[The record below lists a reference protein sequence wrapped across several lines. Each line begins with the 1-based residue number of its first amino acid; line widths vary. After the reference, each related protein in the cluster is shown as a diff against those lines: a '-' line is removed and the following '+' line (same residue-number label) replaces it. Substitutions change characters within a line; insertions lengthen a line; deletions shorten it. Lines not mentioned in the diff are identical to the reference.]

1 MTRRTDAD
9 ATGCPGTSPRPTS
22 SSRGDPRARR
32 PLSRRRRRAPG
43 PRRLRRAG
51 RRRVRAD
58 AAEPGLP
65 GAPDELVLQVAY
77 TGGFVTP
84 EMLAGR
90 LPIVSVHADG
100 RVITEGPVPA
110 IYPGPAW
117 PNVQVQEIDRAAVHT
132 LVEHARVAG
141 VTGTGDLGTP
151 PLADVPSTR
160 FTLATAT
167 ETTVREV
174 YALTE
179 SAGMDAG
186 TSGLTEEQLAARAEL
201 VGFLDELTDLPGT
214 LGADAVSPVAAYE
227 PTAVAA
233 LVLPWTGDPAA
244 EPELAR
250 PASGGPARRCP
261 ATRRARPSLGC
272 VTATGEQA
280 GAVVTAARA
289 ATRLTPWVTDD
300 GARWAVSFR
309 PLLPHESGCADLP
322 G

>member
-1 MTRRTDAD
+1 MTRLR
-9 ATGCPGTSPRPTS
+9 ATSRAAALGLLLLLPVVLAGCAA
-22 SSRGDPRARR
+22 RGSGGAAPDP
-32 PLSRRRRRAPG
+32 
-43 PRRLRRAG
+43 
-51 RRRVRAD
+51 
-58 AAEPGLP
+58 AEPGLP

-90 LPIVSVHADG
+90 LPLVSVYADG
-100 RVITEGPVPA
+100 RVITEGPVIA

-132 LVEHARVAG
+132 LVEHARAAG
-141 VTGTGDLGTP
+141 VTGTEDLGTP

-167 ETTVREV
+167 ETTVREG

-186 TSGLTEEQLAARAEL
+186 SSGLTEEQLAARAEL
-201 VGFLDELTDLPGT
+201 VAFLDELTDLPGT
-214 LGADAVSPVAAYE
+214 LGADAVSPVAAFE
-227 PTAVAA
+227 PAAVAA
-233 LVLPWTGDPAA
+233 LVLPWADDPEA
-244 EPELAR
+244 EPGLAR
-250 PASGGPARRCP
+250 ADVPWPGPELP
-261 ATRRARPSLGC
+261 GEPLGVPGLSC

-280 GAVVTAARA
+280 RAVVTAARA
-289 ATRLTPWVTDD
+289 ADTLTPWVTGD

>member
-1 MTRRTDAD
+1 MT
-9 ATGCPGTSPRPTS
+9 P
-22 SSRGDPRARR
+22 
-32 PLSRRRRRAPG
+32 RRAARSAAALG
-43 PRRLRRAG
+43 LLLVIAG
-51 RRRVRAD
+51 CAARDGGGSAPD

-65 GAPDELVLQVAY
+65 GAPDELVLQVTR

-84 EMLAGR
+84 EMLVGR
-90 LPIVSVHADG
+90 LPIVSVYADG
-100 RVITEGPVPA
+100 RVITEGPVIA

-117 PNVQVQEIDRAAVHT
+117 PNVQVLEIDRTAVHT
-132 LVEHARVAG
+132 LVEHARAAG
-141 VTGTGDLGTP
+141 VTGTADLGTP

-167 ETTVREV
+167 GTTVREV

-186 TSGLTEEQLAARAEL
+186 ASGLTTEQVAARADL
-201 VGFLDELTDLPGT
+201 VGFLDGLTDLT
-214 LGADAVSPVAAYE
+214 AALGAGAVPAAAAYE

-233 LVLPWTGDPAA
+233 LVMPWTDDAAA
-244 EPELAR
+244 EPELTR
-250 PASGGPARRCP
+250 PDVVWPGPPLPGAAVGVP
-261 ATRRARPSLGC
+261 DLSC

-280 GAVVTAARA
+280 RAVVTAARA
-289 ATRLTPWVTDD
+289 ADRLTPWVTED

-309 PLLPHESGCADLP
+309 PLLPHESGCADLT

>member
-1 MTRRTDAD
+1 MI
-9 ATGCPGTSPRPTS
+9 
-22 SSRGDPRARR
+22 
-32 PLSRRRRRAPG
+32 
-43 PRRLRRAG
+43 
-51 RRRVRAD
+51 RVRAARSAVALGLLLVLAACAGQDGGGSAADD
-58 AAEPGLP
+58 ADPGLP

-90 LPIVSVHADG
+90 LPIVSVFADG

-117 PNVQVQEIDRAAVHT
+117 PNVLVQEIDRAAVHT
-132 LVEHARVAG
+132 LVEHARAAG
-141 VTGTGDLGTP
+141 VTGSEDLGTP

-186 TSGLTEEQLAARAEL
+186 SSGLTEEQLAARAEL

-214 LGADAVSPVAAYE
+214 LGADAVSDPAAYE
-227 PTAVAA
+227 PAAVAA
-233 LVLPWTGDPAA
+233 LVLPWTDDPAA

-250 PASGGPARRCP
+250 PDVRWPGPALPGEP
-261 ATRRARPSLGC
+261 AGVRGLGC

-280 GAVVTAARA
+280 RAVVTAARA
-289 ATRLTPWVTDD
+289 ATSLTPWVTDD